1 MTNRTGNLEATEPA
15 TAKEVATTTEPD
27 VRWQAVL
34 DRDATADGTFCFAV
48 RTTGVYCRPSCG
60 ARRPRAENVVFFRDA
75 TAARSAGYRAC
86 KRCKPDLPAPA
97 SKAGLVAS
105 LCRQLESAESTPRLK
120 DLAARAG
127 LSPFHL
133 QRLFKH
139 AMGITPRAYAEAHR
153 QHRVRAA
160 LAAGDPVTRA
170 FYASGYGSSGRFY
183 ASAVQGLGMTPKKFR
198 AGGAGETI
206 QFAVADCSLGA
217 VLVATTAR
225 GVAAILLGDEAH
237 ELAQDLERRFP
248 RADLVR
254 GDAAF
259 EQTVLQVVAFVEA
272 RRPSLELPLDIRGT
286 AFQRRVWQQLCSIR
300 RGETRSYT
308 EIARSLG
315 APRSVRAVAQACAA
329 NALAVAIPCHRVVRS
344 DGDLA
349 GYRWGKSRKQ
359 QLLARERAPAK

>member
-1 MTNRTGNLEATEPA
+1 MTSRSNLEATARITA
-15 TAKEVATTTEPD
+15 TEMATTTERD
-27 VRWQAVL
+27 ARWQAVL

-75 TAARSAGYRAC
+75 TSAARAGFRAC
-86 KRCKPDLPAPA
+86 KRCKPDAA
-97 SKAGLVAS
+97 AHDQAQLVVS
-105 LCRQLESAESTPRLK
+105 LCRQLENAESTPRLR
-120 DLAARAG
+120 DIAASAG
-127 LSPFHL
+127 MSPFHV
-133 QRLFKH
+133 QRLFKQRT
-139 AMGITPRAYAEAHR
+139 GVTPRAYAEAF
-153 QHRVRAA
+153 RVARMRAG
-160 LAAGDPVTRA
+160 LARGDSVTRA
-170 FYASGYGSSGRFY
+170 LYAAGYGSSGRFY
-183 ASAVQGLGMTPKKFR
+183 EVAQQSLGMAPTKYR

-206 QFAVADCSLGA
+206 QCATSTCSLGA
-217 VLVATTAR
+217 ILVAATAR
-225 GVAAILLGDEAH
+225 GVAAILLGDDPR
-237 ELAQDLERRFP
+237 ELAAELQRRFP

-259 EQTVLQVVAFVEA
+259 EQTVSQVVAFVEA

-329 NALAVAIPCHRVVRS
+329 NALAVAIPCHRVVAS
-344 DGDLA
+344 DGALT
-349 GYRWGKSRKQ
+349 GYRWGVVRKRA
-359 QLLARERAPAK
+359 LLARERP